1 MKKYTCK
8 WTHVVQNHVVQGS
21 TVVADPDT
29 MSLLDQV
36 NTAPGFWC
44 VAIDFMNLPGLPKA
58 ICLFLKL
65 IIIGVQ
71 LLYNVVL
78 VSAVQQK
85 VNQLHI
91 CIFHVLLIATFRGRF
106 TCSF

>member
-1 MKKYTCK
+1 
-8 WTHVVQNHVVQGS
+8 
-21 TVVADPDT
+21 

-85 VNQLHI
+85 VNQLHVYI
-91 CIFHVLLIATFRGRF
+91 YPLFKSNLLLFSRANHILSQFCLRV
-106 TCSF
+106 S